1 MARNEL
7 VTPLGDSAMD
17 ETNNALKVVLA
28 TLLAGE
34 DQTNNVLR
42 VEQQMDYETIAASQ
56 TAQVLGA
63 TGATGDLLSH
73 LILVV
78 TTAATAATSILDGA
92 TSIAIFPNSP
102 GGGVGTYHVPLN
114 LVSVSGAWSVTTGA
128 GVAVIAVGRFS

>member
-63 TGATGDLLSH
+63 TGAAGDLLSH

-128 GVAVIAVGRFS
+128 GVAVVAVGRFS